1 MQPMTSADPGT
12 CITYVVEEVSPPFH
26 GDALENRQHC
36 KQDVVELSDPIV
48 GPFPVGLT
56 FGPIGAG
63 AGGFLCPTWSRR
75 LTLNVIY
82 EREGE
87 KSQGKGLGKPTL
99 RNRGCKDSIM
109 LGKNDYWNEFISLFF
124 FKFGFIDLFTVSFYY
139 FLLQALLL
147 FLCISSTFEMDS
159 RSFRAINCPLCA
171 ALAASHNICHALLSL
186 LLKQN
191 IWQFPLFLL

>member
-124 FKFGFIDLFTVSFYY
+124 FLSLALLIYSLFRFITFFSKLYY
-139 FLLQALLL
+139 FSCVFPQLLRWIHVL
-147 FLCISSTFEMDS
+147 FGL
-159 RSFRAINCPLCA
+159 
-171 ALAASHNICHALLSL
+171 
-186 LLKQN
+186 
-191 IWQFPLFLL
+191 